1 MTSHS
6 SFSSS
11 SNRRRWFVFVFLIL
25 LAVNRVSHAEEQQN
39 DDAAVAQ
46 ENDDASYTQ
55 GGDDY
60 IKYWTDY
67 AILPKRCIV

>member
-1 MTSHS
+1 MARTLSVWLMVLGCL
-6 SFSSS
+6 FAVLPT
-11 SNRRRWFVFVFLIL
+11 FVQSEDN
-25 LAVNRVSHAEEQQN
+25 ANYYGDDGN
-39 DDAAVAQ
+39 GDDAVVYDDDDGAV
-46 ENDDASYTQ
+46 Y